1 MILSRSHKHHPVATV
16 LIRKVQPHVIRLLS
30 ILLCIQQTHLS
41 KKKKDRSPIQF
52 KSLLRSCLYRHKN
65 FVVSCIFPEFSLT
78 FFSSIE
84 QCKKIQLNK
93 YCKYQCC
100 AAITYFQVN
109 VVVLQLALWN
119 QWPLHRTKLCALWD
133 ASLRKHSAQ
142 ETVNVQD
149 QRKTGSCFGHHRPV
163 GDGVERTVL
172 QTN

>member
-1 MILSRSHKHHPVATV
+1 M
-16 LIRKVQPHVIRLLS
+16 
-30 ILLCIQQTHLS
+30 
-41 KKKKDRSPIQF
+41 
-52 KSLLRSCLYRHKN
+52 
-65 FVVSCIFPEFSLT
+65 VSCIFPEFSLT
-78 FFSSIE
+78 FL

-93 YCKYQCC
+93 YCKYQCYT
-100 AAITYFQVN
+100 AITYFQVN

-142 ETVNVQD
+142 EAVNVQD

>member
-1 MILSRSHKHHPVATV
+1 M
-16 LIRKVQPHVIRLLS
+16 
-30 ILLCIQQTHLS
+30 
-41 KKKKDRSPIQF
+41 
-52 KSLLRSCLYRHKN
+52 
-65 FVVSCIFPEFSLT
+65 VSCIFPEFSLT
-78 FFSSIE
+78 FFYSIE

-142 ETVNVQD
+142 EAVNVQD